1 LSKSLIM
8 CPFLKSFRRI
18 GLVENVARMEEM
30 RNADNILVRK
40 AEDKRN
46 KKWF

>member
-1 LSKSLIM
+1 MSSNVLFFKR
-8 CPFLKSFRRI
+8 FRRI
-18 GLVENVARMEEM
+18 GLVDNVARMKEI

-40 AEDKRN
+40 AENKRN